1 VRPGDDLAALIAPEL
16 RDGDIVVIA
25 QKVVSKAEGRVVAL
39 DSVVPGAEAMRL
51 ANDFD
56 KDARLVQVVLDESAS
71 VIRAERGVLI
81 CETRHGFVCANAGV
95 DLSNAP
101 DADVAVLLPLD
112 PDASARRIRAALA
125 TATRG
130 GAAAA
135 GGGSSAASGAAAA
148 GGGSSVTRSTL
159 PPDSGGDVYG
169 VIISDSFGR
178 AWRLGLADVAIGA
191 AGVRVLDDWR
201 GRPDAHGRELRVT
214 EVAVADQL
222 AAAADLARAK
232 DSQQPIVVIRGA
244 AHYVT
249 SEDGPGAA
257 ALRRP
262 LELDLFR

>member
-51 ANDFD
+51 ADDFH

-112 PDASARRIRAALA
+112 PDASARRMRAALA
-125 TATRG
+125 TATR
-130 GAAAA
+130 
-135 GGGSSAASGAAAA
+135 
-148 GGGSSVTRSTL
+148 STL
-159 PPDSGGDVYG
+159 PPDSSGDVYG